1 MVGLASL
8 VLSDAP
14 RSGTVSRAA
23 FNKANLAYVAT
34 IRGDNWHTAQHHS
47 RLHGRRLEE
56 DGIVRTTNEW
66 GDPAPGAVKVL
77 KIYMAPL
84 QGRGESLVDGG
95 SESNVAPKR

>member
-8 VLSDAP
+8 VPTDAP

-56 DGIVRTTNEW
+56 DGIVCTNNEW
-66 GDPAPGAVKVL
+66 GDPALGAVKIL

-84 QGRGESLVDGG
+84 QGRGESLVHGG